1 MTTIVTSRHFKA
13 HQSIVQYAED
23 AVQGLE
29 RYYDGIIRCEVI
41 LSFEKKRKSTKIAE
55 VIVSVYKQKI
65 MAEER
70 TDDFLKSI
78 DSAVAKILIQLK
90 KFKDRLHKRDR
101 RTVRQVREKV

>member
-1 MTTIVTSRHFKA
+1 
-13 HQSIVQYAED
+13 
-23 AVQGLE
+23 
-29 RYYDGIIRCEVI
+29 VI

-78 DSAVAKILIQLK
+78 DAAVAKILIQLK

>member
-1 MTTIVTSRHFKA
+1 MTILVTSRHFKA
-13 HQSIVQYAED
+13 HQSIVKYAEE

-55 VIVSVYKQKI
+55 VILSVYKHKI

-70 TDDFLKSI
+70 SDDFLKSI
-78 DSAVAKILIQLK
+78 DAATEKTLIQLK

-101 RTVRQVREKV
+101 QIVRQVREKV